1 MIEQITFYFVTA
13 YEINPTA
20 QIIWLFAF
28 LVSVYNFVFCQNK
41 RFIIVTAIASA
52 IWGLHFMS
60 LWLLAAWL
68 VNIFDV
74 FKNLISLKYE
84 RNIKWVLWFSLIYL
98 IIGYFGYS
106 GGWVSVIPTIT
117 AILSTYLVF
126 YVRWI
131 WLNIWFLGIIALWM
145 VYNYFWNSIGWLSTD
160 IFLIWFWV
168 LWILRQILQ
177 NNKKRN
183 HAK

>member
-1 MIEQITFYFVTA
+1 MIDQVIQYFVDA
-13 YEINPTA
+13 YALNPIA
-20 QIIWLFAF
+20 QVIWGIAF

-41 RFIIVTAIASA
+41 KFIIVTAIASA
-52 IWGLHFMS
+52 IWWAHFMS

-84 RNIKWVLWFSLIYL
+84 RNLKWVLWFSLIY
-98 IIGYFGYS
+98 IIIWYFSYS
-106 GGWVSVIPTIT
+106 GSWISIIPTIT

-126 YVRWI
+126 YVRGI
-131 WLNIWFLGIIALWM
+131 WLNIWFLWIIALWM
-145 VYNYFWNSIGWLSTD
+145 IYNYIWNSIWWLSTD
-160 IFLIWFWV
+160 IFLIWFWL

-177 NNKKRN
+177 NKKTT
-183 HAK
+183 